1 MHNDTQ
7 NKHGLLYIL
16 VTHELCLHR
25 SLQTQM
31 SVLRV
36 VVPVR
41 RMQSALILREALSV
55 SVYLGSKRDLK
66 QLASVSVQ
74 CWCSNLH
81 QLVCSVGVLFSA
93 SVSVQCWCSI

>member
-1 MHNDTQ
+1 MHINDTQ

-16 VTHELCLHR
+16 VTHELCIPCMHC

-31 SVLRV
+31 SVLRA

-74 CWCSNLH
+74 CWCS
-81 QLVCSVGVLFSA
+81 
-93 SVSVQCWCSI
+93 II